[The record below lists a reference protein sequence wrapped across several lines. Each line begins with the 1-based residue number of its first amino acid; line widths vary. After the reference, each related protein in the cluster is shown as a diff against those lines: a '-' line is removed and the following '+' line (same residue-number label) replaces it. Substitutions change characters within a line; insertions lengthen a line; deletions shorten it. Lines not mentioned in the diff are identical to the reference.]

1 MAKQEKR
8 RVDREDQQDVD
19 ENLRLKAPVV
29 YEIIRL
35 EGIEELTRPLRSL
48 WWSGFAAGLAISTS
62 VYCEGFLHALLPDA
76 HWRPLVENLGY
87 CIGFLIVI
95 LGRLQ
100 LFTENTITVV
110 LPLLADWT
118 LENLRRVGRLWGIVL
133 VANVAGTLAS
143 AVLVMHVGILGTEQV
158 AASLEVS
165 RHFVEKSPLEI
176 LQLGIPAG
184 FLVAALV
191 WALPSS
197 RGSEFWVIAALTY
210 VIALG
215 DLAHVIA
222 GSTEVFLL
230 VLAGELNPLAA
241 TGWFLLPALAGNVI
255 GGTGLFALLAYGQ
268 VRAEL
273 ES

>member
-1 MAKQEKR
+1 VQKDDQA
-8 RVDREDQQDVD
+8 RVHADDQADVE

-35 EGIEELTRPLRSL
+35 EGIEELERPARSL

-87 CIGFLIVI
+87 TVGFLIVI

-110 LPLLADWT
+110 LPVLADWT
-118 LENLRRVGRLWGIVL
+118 RSNLLRVGRLWAIVL
-133 VANVAGTLAS
+133 AANIVGTFMS
-143 AVLVMHVGILGTEQV
+143 AVMVIHLGIIGSDHV
-158 AASLEVS
+158 AATLEVS
-165 RHFVEKSPLEI
+165 RHFADKSSLQI
-176 LQLGIPAG
+176 LQVAIPAG

-197 RGSEFWVIAALTY
+197 KGSEFWIIATLAY

-230 VLAGELNPLAA
+230 VLAGELGAITA
-241 TGWFLLPALAGNVI
+241 VVSYLLPALVGNVI